1 MEILPAVD
9 IRGGRAVRLVQG
21 DYDRETVFDDD
32 PAAAAQRWINEG
44 AQRLHIVDLDG
55 AREGAQANAETV
67 ERIVDLGVP
76 IQVGGGIRS
85 LSAVHKYLDMGVE
98 RVIIGSMALKHP
110 DLLKGIIALY
120 ADRVVVSID
129 ARDGRV
135 AIEGW
140 TETSGLDAADLARD
154 LATAGVQRF
163 IYTDIASDGMLG
175 GHNVAA
181 FAAFAAAAG
190 RPVIAAG
197 GISSAKQIR
206 GLRAA
211 GAAGA
216 IIGRALYEG
225 TLRLSDVFVETAR
238 C

>member
-21 DYDRETVFDDD
+21 DYEREKVFDGN
-32 PAAAAQRWINEG
+32 PAAAAQRWIDEG
-44 AQRLHIVDLDG
+44 ARRLHIVDLDG
-55 AREGAQANAETV
+55 AREGGPANAEAV
-67 ERIVDLGVP
+67 ERIVDLDAP
-76 IQVGGGIRS
+76 IQVGGGVRS
-85 LSAVHKYLDMGVE
+85 LSAVGRYLEMGVE
-98 RVIIGSMALKHP
+98 RVIVGSAAVKHP
-110 DLLKGIIALY
+110 DLLAGLVELHPDSTI
-120 ADRVVVSID
+120 VSID

-140 TETSGLDAADLARD
+140 IETTDRDAAGLA
-154 LATAGVQRF
+154 AEMAAMGVRRF

-181 FAAFAAAAG
+181 FAAVAEAAG

-197 GISSAKQIR
+197 GISSAGQIR
-206 GLRAA
+206 ELRAA

-216 IIGRALYEG
+216 ILGRALYEG
-225 TLRLSDVFVETAR
+225 ALSLREALEAAG

>member
-32 PAAAAQRWINEG
+32 PAAAAQRWIDEG

-55 AREGAQANAETV
+55 AREGAQANAAAV
-67 ERIVDLGVP
+67 GRIVDLGTP
-76 IQVGGGIRS
+76 IQVGGGVRS
-85 LSAVHKYLDMGVE
+85 LSAVDRYLGMGVGQ
-98 RVIIGSMALKHP
+98 VIIGSAAVKHP
-110 DLLKGIIALY
+110 DLLAGLIERY
-120 ADRVVVSID
+120 PNSTTVSID

-140 TETSGLDAADLARD
+140 TETTDRDAAGLA
-154 LATAGVQRF
+154 AEMAAMGVQRF

-181 FAAFAAAAG
+181 LAAFAEAAG
-190 RPVIAAG
+190 RPVVAAG
-197 GISSAKQIR
+197 GISSVEQIR
-206 GLRAA
+206 ELRAV

-216 IIGRALYEG
+216 ILGRVLYEG
-225 TLRLSDVFVETAR
+225 TLSLREALEAAA

>member
-32 PAAAAQRWINEG
+32 PAAAAQRWIDEG

-55 AREGAQANAETV
+55 AREGAQANAAAV
-67 ERIVDLGVP
+67 GRIVDLGTP
-76 IQVGGGIRS
+76 IQVGGGVRS
-85 LSAVHKYLDMGVE
+85 LSAVDRYLGMGVE
-98 RVIIGSMALKHP
+98 QVIIGSAAVKHP
-110 DLLKGIIALY
+110 DLLAGLIERY
-120 ADRVVVSID
+120 PNSTTVSID

-140 TETSGLDAADLARD
+140 TETTDRDAAGLA
-154 LATAGVQRF
+154 AEMAAMGVQRF

-181 FAAFAAAAG
+181 LAAFAEAVG
-190 RPVIAAG
+190 RPVVAAG
-197 GISSAKQIR
+197 GISSVEQIR
-206 GLRAA
+206 ELRAA

-216 IIGRALYEG
+216 ILGRALYEG
-225 TLRLSDVFVETAR
+225 TLSLREALEAAA

>member
-32 PAAAAQRWINEG
+32 PAAAAQRWIDEG
-44 AQRLHIVDLDG
+44 AQWLHIVDLDG
-55 AREGAQANAETV
+55 AREGVQANAAAV
-67 ERIVDLGVP
+67 ERIVSLGAPV
-76 IQVGGGIRS
+76 QVGGGVRS
-85 LSAVHKYLDMGVE
+85 ISAVDRYLEMGVGQ
-98 RVIIGSMALKHP
+98 VIIGSAAVKHP
-110 DLLKGIIALY
+110 DLLAGLVERY
-120 ADRVVVSID
+120 PDSTTVSID

-140 TETSGLDAADLARD
+140 TETTDRDAAGLA
-154 LATAGVQRF
+154 AEMAAMGVQRF

-181 FAAFAAAAG
+181 FAAFAEAAG
-190 RPVIAAG
+190 RPVVAAG
-197 GISSAKQIR
+197 GISSVEQIR
-206 GLRAA
+206 ELRAV
-211 GAAGA
+211 GAVGA
-216 IIGRALYEG
+216 ILGRALYEG
-225 TLRLSDVFVETAR
+225 TLSLREALAAAA